1 MVNHFRM
8 QIKDITKPT
17 VWTKRLMQIRSTLER
32 FHDII
37 QAAFG
42 WESEHLFEDKSR
54 PYISPKHS
62 PQNNFYSYPS

>member
-1 MVNHFRM
+1 MVNHFKM

-17 VWTKRLMQIRSTLER
+17 VWTKRLVQIRFTLER
-32 FHDII
+32 FHYVM

-42 WESEHLFEDKSR
+42 WESELLFTFEAKSR

-62 PQNNFYSYPS
+62 PQNNF